1 MHKLYVTALAMHE
14 GGDPTWYVNTKTT
27 QHMCYDKEPI
37 INYQSWKNWQVV
49 FLGDDTTHCIMVH
62 CQIVFLGDDKTHC
75 IMVHCQVVA
84 KILDRNFREIH
95 SDLHVPNF

>member
-37 INYQSWKNWQVV
+37 INYQS
-49 FLGDDTTHCIMVH
+49 
-62 CQIVFLGDDKTHC
+62 
-75 IMVHCQVVA
+75 
-84 KILDRNFREIH
+84 
-95 SDLHVPNF
+95 